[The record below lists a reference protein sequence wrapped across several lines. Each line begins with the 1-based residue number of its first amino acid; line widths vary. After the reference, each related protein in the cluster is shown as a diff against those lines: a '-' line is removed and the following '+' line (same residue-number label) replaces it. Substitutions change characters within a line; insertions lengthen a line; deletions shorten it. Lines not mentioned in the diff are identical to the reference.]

1 MADEGGTTTAP
12 AGTTP
17 TAAISSDPAPAA
29 VTAPSAFD
37 WGKAGLAPEQLNLVT
52 ERGWKSPA
60 DVMISYRHLETATG
74 VPPERLIK
82 LPSAKDAAN
91 PEAWNKIYTQLGRP
105 ETADKYA
112 VPVPEGDKGEFA
124 GLVKPMFHKAGL
136 SQSQV
141 TQISEW
147 WNGHQAEQQKA
158 EQTQLDQR
166 NLTDVSQLKQAWGS
180 EFDARA
186 SIVDRAAETFGMN
199 QAQLDALKQTLGP
212 KQAMEFLYNI
222 GSKVAVEDSAVPGI
236 NGKDG
241 FGVTPESAQSM
252 ITQKRAD
259 PTFAAM
265 FNSKDPKQRAD
276 ARAEMD
282 RLVKIA
288 YPGVTPFGS
297 QAVTR

>member
-1 MADEGGTTTAP
+1 MADEGATTTAP

-17 TAAISSDPAPAA
+17 TAAISTDPAPAA
-29 VTAPSAFD
+29 APAAFD
-37 WGKAGLAPEQLNLVT
+37 WGKAGLAPEHLNLVT
-52 ERGWKSPA
+52 ERGWKSPG
-60 DVMISYRHLETATG
+60 DVMTSYRHLETATG

-82 LPSAKDAAN
+82 LPAAKDAAN
-91 PEAWNKIYTQLGRP
+91 PEVWNKIYTQLGRP
-105 ETADKYA
+105 ETADKYE
-112 VPVPEGDKGEFA
+112 VPLPEGDKGEFA
-124 GLVKPMFHKAGL
+124 AVVKPVFHKAGL

-147 WNGHQAEQQKA
+147 WNGMQAEQSKA
-158 EQTQLDQR
+158 AQTQLEQR
-166 NLTDVSQLKQAWGS
+166 NLTEVSQLKQAWGT

-222 GSKVAVEDSAVPGI
+222 GSKVAVEDSTVPGI
-236 NGKDG
+236 NGKEG
-241 FGVTPESAQSM
+241 FGVTPEAAQAQIVQRKS
-252 ITQKRAD
+252 D

-282 RLVKIA
+282 RLHKIA